1 MRSLGLDKHDLK
13 KPIIGIANSFTEL
26 VPGHMHLDKIAAAAK
41 EGVREAGGVPLEFNT
56 IAICDGIAMNHE
68 GMKYSLASRE
78 VIADS
83 VEIVAR
89 AHALDA
95 LVMIPNCD
103 KVIPGMLMAAARLDL
118 PTVFVS
124 GGPMLAGTWRGRK
137 VDLKTVFEAV
147 GLAEAGKITKED
159 MDKLEE
165 VACPGCGS
173 CAGLFTANSMNCLTE
188 ALGIALPG
196 NGTIPAV
203 DSRRY
208 ALARESGQVVLDL
221 IKKDVTARKIL
232 DKKAFRNAI
241 AADMAIGASSNTVL
255 HLLAIAHE
263 ADVELDLDTMNEI
276 SKQTPNLVRLS
287 PSGNHYM
294 EDFDEA
300 GGMNAV
306 LKELAE
312 KRVIDGTAR
321 TVVGSMKSRLRGAS
335 GPDGDVI
342 RTSRTAHMKKGG
354 LAILKGNLAPEGAV
368 VKESAVGENMLK
380 HSGPA
385 KVFDSEETAVKAIL
399 DGKIKRGNVVVIR
412 YEGPKGGP
420 GMREMLT
427 PTSAIAGMGLDKTVA
442 LITDGRF
449 SGATRGAAIGHISP
463 EAAAGGPIG
472 AIKDGDTIDIDIKA
486 KKLNVELSKDEIKE
500 RLARVKPRKPKIKQG
515 YLQRYAETVT
525 SASKGAVLESEHNGK

>member
-1 MRSLGLDKHDLK
+1 
-13 KPIIGIANSFTEL
+13 
-26 VPGHMHLDKIAAAAK
+26 
-41 EGVREAGGVPLEFNT
+41 
-56 IAICDGIAMNHE
+56 
-68 GMKYSLASRE
+68 
-78 VIADS
+78 
-83 VEIVAR
+83 
-89 AHALDA
+89 
-95 LVMIPNCD
+95 
-103 KVIPGMLMAAARLDL
+103 
-118 PTVFVS
+118 
-124 GGPMLAGTWRGRK
+124 MLAGRWRGRK
-137 VDLKTVFEAV
+137 VDIKTVFEAV

-196 NGTIPAV
+196 NGTVPAV

-208 ALARESGQVVLDL
+208 TIARESGQIVLDL
-221 IKKDVTARKIL
+221 LKKDITARKIL

-276 SKQTPNLVRLS
+276 SKQTPNLVKLS

-321 TVVGSMKSRLRGAS
+321 TVAGSMKSRLRDAS

-342 RTSRTAHMKKGG
+342 RPSRTAYMKKGG
-354 LAILKGNLAPEGAV
+354 LAVLKGNLAPEGAV
-368 VKESAVGENMLK
+368 VKESAVDENMLK

-385 KVFDSEETAVKAIL
+385 KVFDTEEKAVKAIL

-486 KKLNVELSKDEIKE
+486 KKLNVELSKDEIEE
-500 RLARVKPRKPKIKQG
+500 RLTRIKPRKPKIKQG

-525 SASKGAVLESEHNGK
+525 SASKGAVLESEYNGK